1 MRFAQANMI
10 RQNAPTEKR
19 VILEGIGM
27 QQGGASKSV
36 EAAPRYVHVP
46 TPRAITS
53 MNSYLAAMALR
64 GGVAR

>member
-19 VILEGIGM
+19 EILEGIGV
-27 QQGGASKSV
+27 QQGVSKGV
-36 EAAPRYVHVP
+36 EVAPRYVHVP
-46 TPRAITS
+46 TSRSITS

-64 GGVAR
+64 GGMAR